1 MKSVRFLEQ
10 LRTKLND
17 ASHDDIAKV
26 LGISRGAVNHYFNE
40 RRVMDDETCLAVALQ
55 LNIDPILVV
64 GAACIDRAEK
74 AGQPSLWT
82 VFMERAAATA
92 AIAVLATGVNLFL
105 TPTEAKAS
113 TYKPYSNAVTPES
126 LYYVKWRPRAALV

>member
-10 LRTKLND
+10 LRTKLNN
-17 ASHDDIAKV
+17 ASHDEIATV

-55 LNIDPILVV
+55 LNIDPLQVV

-92 AIAVLATGVNLFL
+92 ATVVFATSVNLFL
-105 TPTEAKAS
+105 TPGDVNAANMRVAEQATTGNINYAKS
-113 TYKPYSNAVTPES
+113 RRSS
-126 LYYVKWRPRAALV
+126 

>member
-1 MKSVRFLEQ
+1 MKSVRYLEQ
-10 LRTKLND
+10 LQQKLGKATQQEMAD
-17 ASHDDIAKV
+17 L
-26 LGISRGAVNHYFNE
+26 LGITQGAVGHYLHG
-40 RRVMDDETCLAVALQ
+40 RRIMDDETCLAVAMQ
-55 LNIDPILVV
+55 LNIDPLQVV

-105 TPTEAKAS
+105 TPDEAKAS
-113 TYKPYSNAVTPES
+113 TYKPYSNATTPES
-126 LYYVKWRPRAALV
+126 LYYVK

>member
-1 MKSVRFLEQ
+1 MKSVRYLEELKTKAGLKNDRQLAEFLDMTTGTMSQ
-10 LRTKLND
+10 YMNGK
-17 ASHDDIAKV
+17 
-26 LGISRGAVNHYFNE
+26 
-40 RRVMDDETCLAVALQ
+40 RVMDDEACLKVAMALE
-55 LNIDPILVV
+55 IDPIKVV

-105 TPTEAKAS
+105 TPSDANAR
-113 TYKPYSNAVTPES
+113 TYSPSAES
-126 LYYVKWRPRAALV
+126 SGSCVYIM